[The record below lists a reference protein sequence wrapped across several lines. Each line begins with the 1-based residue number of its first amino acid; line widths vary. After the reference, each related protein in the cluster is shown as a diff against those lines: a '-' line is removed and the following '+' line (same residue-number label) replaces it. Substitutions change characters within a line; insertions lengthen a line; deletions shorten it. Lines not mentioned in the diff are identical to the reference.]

1 MADLFAY
8 VCSISPISV
17 ADIWTFAT
25 CVKETILVQPLR
37 RLYFQGPDFKS
48 FGMLSVGF
56 WNGVSKSEICAHL
69 TTIQQQHWLEHGDL
83 CEKRIERQFLA
94 FVVMVE
100 FVMYMFA
107 AISLMRHILARYFPD
122 ELTKEIRSLRKWCQE
137 DSKHPK

>member
-1 MADLFAY
+1 MTDIFAY

-17 ADIWTFAT
+17 ADIWNFAD
-25 CVKETILVQPLR
+25 CVKDAILVQPLH
-37 RLYFQGPDFKS
+37 RLYFHGPDFKS

-56 WNGVSKSEICAHL
+56 WNGVSKSEICAQL
-69 TTIQQQHWLEHGDL
+69 TTIQQQHWLEHEDL

-100 FVMYMFA
+100 FAAYMLVA
-107 AISLMRHILARYFPD
+107 LSLFRHISARYFPD

-137 DSKHPK
+137 KSM